1 LGYCV
6 LSACSKALSLSL
18 LFLHIYFSPDRDPC
32 IADLKAID
40 SFNVANPSG
49 EFSKKI
55 ADLHAQYFMCD
66 KDTSSCAE
74 MVAEL
79 KSLVKVVSY
88 GANTDLRFREQL
100 ESRIQKGSRLS
111 GLWSLGDPSDAAEDA
126 VPFFEWDAHSSLYS
140 AEHLSNT
147 VPEESHFEA
156 PSSPLLVSDW
166 GNANICGSR
175 KDVLQFSHR
184 KLSKSTFAT
193 VSLFI
198 PAGICEVR

>member
-126 VPFFEWDAHSSLYS
+126 VPFFEW
-140 AEHLSNT
+140 
-147 VPEESHFEA
+147 EESHFEA